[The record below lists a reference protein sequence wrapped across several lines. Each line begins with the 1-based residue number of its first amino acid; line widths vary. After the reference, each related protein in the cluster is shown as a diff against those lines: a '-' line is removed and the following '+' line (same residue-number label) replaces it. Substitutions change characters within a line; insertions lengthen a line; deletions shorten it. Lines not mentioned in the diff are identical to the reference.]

1 MSFSSFSS
9 KSTSDILSELK
20 TSEHGLNSDE
30 AVARQKQYGPNQLA
44 VHEIHWWQI
53 LGRQFKSPFIYLLLF
68 ATALSFFLGEIADGS
83 IVLAFIAINTLLAF
97 VQEYHSEQSLK
108 ALEKYVVPEARVLRE
123 GKEVK
128 VKTSELVPGDVVVV
142 EAGDIIPADI
152 RFISASNLLIDESV
166 LTGESAPVTKEE
178 NPPTKPAEEIDQ
190 ASNIGF
196 SSTTV
201 VSGKAEGVV
210 FAIGKD
216 TQMGTISKLTVE
228 THHQSS
234 FEKGI
239 IKFSKFILRMIVV
252 ILVFLFIINVAIKG
266 REANIAELVLFS
278 IALAVSVVP
287 EALPIVTTISFSRG
301 AEKLAKSK
309 VVVKRLSAVEDLG
322 SIEVL
327 CTDKTGTLTENKLKV
342 SGVKAP
348 DEKLCFFSA
357 ALASEY
363 VGDKKRD
370 ANNSFDIALWSKL
383 TKTEQ
388 AQCLKYKKV
397 NEIPFDP
404 RRKRSS
410 VLVELAEKKWL
421 IVRGAPE
428 VIFEGAHII
437 GAEKKELQNWLA
449 EEGKQGRRVIAVARK
464 IWSGSAND
472 YKATDE
478 TELTFVGMVS
488 FVDPIKSTTA
498 YAVEHAKKLG
508 VAIKILTGDSREVAG
523 AVAAQIKL
531 ITDSSQVMTGEEF
544 EKLPSLKQK
553 EAIEKYSVF
562 ARVSPE
568 QKYAI
573 IECLEQL
580 GKEVGFLGE
589 GINDAPALKIA
600 NVGIVVNNASDI
612 AREAADVVLLNN
624 SLSVI
629 VNGIREGREIF
640 ANVIKYIKI
649 TLIANFG
656 NFYAIATASLILPYL
671 PMLPIQILLTN
682 LLSDFPM
689 IAIATDRT
697 DNKELR
703 RPRSYN
709 IREVILIALLLGAVS
724 TVFDFIFFGM
734 FKSSGAPILQT
745 AWFIGSVLTELF
757 LIFSVRS
764 RLFFASAKAPS
775 PTLLGLSV
783 LTGMLTLGV
792 ACTAWGQKTF
802 QFAELSLN
810 QVLLVLGITIGYFV
824 VTEGIKVLY
833 YKMRG
838 NEEEIKITNDKQT
851 IRMKKA

>member
-1 MSFSSFSS
+1 LSLADFNS
-9 KSTSDILSELK
+9 KE
-20 TSEHGLNSDE
+20 
-30 AVARQKQYGPNQLA
+30 VA
-44 VHEIHWWQI
+44 I
-53 LGRQFKSPFIYLLLF
+53 
-68 ATALSFFLGEIADGS
+68 TDGI
-83 IVLAFIAINTLLAF
+83 IVLGFIAINTILAF

-108 ALEKYVVPEARVLRE
+108 ALQRYVVPEARVRRE

-128 VKTSELVPGDVVVV
+128 VKTSELVPGDIVVV

-152 RFISASNLLIDESV
+152 RFVAAANLLIDESV
-166 LTGESAPVTKEE
+166 LTGESVPVSKQPASALLEGYGEVKE
-178 NPPTKPAEEIDQ
+178 
-190 ASNIGF
+190 ASKDISKAVDLGF

-201 VSGKAEGVV
+201 ISGKAEGVV

-216 TQMGTISKLTVE
+216 TQIGTISKLTVE

-239 IKFSKFILRMIVV
+239 IKFSTFILRMIVV

-266 REANIAELVLFS
+266 KDANIAELVLFS

-301 AEKLAKSK
+301 AERLAKNK

-342 SGVKAP
+342 SGVRAE

-363 VGDKKRD
+363 IGDKKRD

-388 AQCLKYKKV
+388 AQCLKYKKISEV
-397 NEIPFDP
+397 PFDP

-410 VLVELAEKKWL
+410 VLVDLAEKKWL

-428 VIFEGAHII
+428 VLFELSHVMGKD
-437 GAEKKELQNWLA
+437 KKECLAWLA
-449 EEGKQGRRVIAVARK
+449 EEGRQGRRVIGIARK
-464 IWSGSAND
+464 IWSGTTTEYTTA
-472 YKATDE
+472 DE
-478 TELTFVGMVS
+478 AELTFLGMIS
-488 FVDPIKSTTA
+488 FVDPIKSTTL
-498 YAVEHAKKLG
+498 YAVEHARKLG

-523 AVAAQIKL
+523 AVATQIKL
-531 ITDSSQVMTGEEF
+531 IQDPTQVLTGEEF
-544 EKLPSLKQK
+544 EKLSTEKQK
-553 EAIEKYSVF
+553 EAVEHFSVF

-573 IECLEQL
+573 IERLEQL

-600 NVGIVVNNASDI
+600 NVGIVVSNASDI
-612 AREAADVVLLNN
+612 AREAADVVLLHN
-624 SLSVI
+624 SLSVF

-656 NFYAIATASLILPYL
+656 NFYTVATAALLLPYL
-671 PMLPIQILLTN
+671 PILPLQILVLN
-682 LLSDFPM
+682 LITDFPLL
-689 IAIATDRT
+689 AIATDRT
-697 DNKELR
+697 DHQELR
-703 RPRSYN
+703 RPRSYDV
-709 IREVILIALLLGAVS
+709 REIILIALILGTICTLS
-724 TVFDFIFFGM
+724 DFVFFGL
-734 FKSSGAPILQT
+734 FRQYSASVLQT
-745 AWFIGSVLTELF
+745 AWFVESALTELV
-757 LIFSVRS
+757 LIFSIRTRRFMLQAV
-764 RLFFASAKAPS
+764 APS
-775 PTLLGLSV
+775 
-783 LTGMLTLGV
+783 
-792 ACTAWGQKTF
+792 W
-802 QFAELSLN
+802 
-810 QVLLVLGITIGYFV
+810 LLVSLTVLAGG
-824 VTEGIKVLY
+824 VTVALPFIPFTRALFRFTHLSTEQLILVGVIVIAYLIATEAIKVLY
-833 YKMRG
+833 YRMRG
-838 NEEEIKITNDKQT
+838 NEEE
-851 IRMKKA
+851 RHMVVHKAKMT